1 MFLSYFWNPNS
12 RCFAQS
18 QKESIKVFLFF
29 GVIWL
34 IPERS
39 LLVANEART
48 RLDSRGLSTVEFVA
62 VMTTPNVNLFYRAKI
77 NV

>member
-18 QKESIKVFLFF
+18 QKESIKVFSFV

-39 LLVANEART
+39 LLVANEARI
-48 RLDSRGLSTVEFVA
+48 RIDSRGLSTVEFVA
-62 VMTTPNVNLFYRAKI
+62 VMTKPNVNLFYRAKI